1 MEPKFYTI
9 KEVAQLLRV
18 SELWV
23 RRRMDRGEI
32 PSFKL
37 GRRRLFKR
45 EEIDQWIDSQ
55 RDELK
60 AASK

>member
-23 RRRMDRGEI
+23 RRRMDKGEI

-37 GRRRLFKR
+37 GRKRLFKK
-45 EEIDQWIDSQ
+45 EEIEQWIESQ
-55 RDELK
+55 KDEAK
-60 AASK
+60 AATR

>member
-32 PSFKL
+32 SSFKL
-37 GRRRLFKR
+37 GRRRLFKK

>member
-23 RRRMDRGEI
+23 RRRMDKGEI

-37 GRRRLFKR
+37 GRKRLFKK
-45 EEIDQWIDSQ
+45 EEIEQWIESQ
-55 RDELK
+55 KDEPK
-60 AASK
+60 VAAR

>member
-1 MEPKFYTI
+1 MEPEFYTI

-23 RRRMDRGEI
+23 RRRMDKGEI

-37 GRRRLFKR
+37 GRKRLFKK
-45 EEIDQWIDSQ
+45 EEIDQWVNSQ
-55 RDELK
+55 RDEAK
-60 AASK
+60 VATR